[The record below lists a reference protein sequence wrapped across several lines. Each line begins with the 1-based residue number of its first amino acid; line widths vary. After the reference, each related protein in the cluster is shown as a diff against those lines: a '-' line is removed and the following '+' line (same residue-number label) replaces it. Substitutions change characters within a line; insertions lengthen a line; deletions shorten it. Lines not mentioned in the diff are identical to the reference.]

1 MNQKCFIRQ
10 DCLWRLPAEQEAVE
24 TPQRKIGSKRMKE
37 LQRDRNQL
45 ESRFSRILLNFSLG
59 LSSRTVCD
67 ECLLSRNQEGWFQV
81 DERV

>member
-45 ESRFSRILLNFSLG
+45 ES
-59 LSSRTVCD
+59 
-67 ECLLSRNQEGWFQV
+67 
-81 DERV
+81 